1 VNGDTVTLCLEVKS
15 TRERATPDKAVWGYS
30 VTIATD
36 QEQFKERNK
45 YSGGLDLYT
54 DIALA
59 GSYFTYSL
67 LNMMYCGPLPTE
79 VELRCSHLLNSKLL
93 QR

>member
-1 VNGDTVTLCLEVKS
+1 MELTGLASLAS
-15 TRERATPDKAVWGYS
+15 FSRAEATKPEFNKYS
-30 VTIATD
+30 FLVLFQ
-36 QEQFKERNK
+36 QEHFKERSK
-45 YSGGLDLYT
+45 FSGGLDLYT

-59 GSYFTYSL
+59 GSYFTYNL
-67 LNMMYCGPLPTE
+67 LNMMYCGPQPTQ